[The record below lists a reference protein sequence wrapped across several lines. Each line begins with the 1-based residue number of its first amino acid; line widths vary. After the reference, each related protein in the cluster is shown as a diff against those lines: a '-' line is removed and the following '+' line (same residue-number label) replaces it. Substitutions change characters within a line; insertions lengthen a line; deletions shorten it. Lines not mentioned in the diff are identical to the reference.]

1 MNIDTPLT
9 LYVYLPFYIQR
20 IPHIGRE
27 HNILRIAEDLRV
39 HQYFLVRVGLYK
51 NPCACPLSVLSVFRI
66 VNETSTETSLTPGI
80 DQIYSTNSWPG
91 VHRVYN
97 VDQLTTATTMYCG
110 GLRYPEFALGYQT
123 PFRIVV
129 LDD

>member
-27 HNILRIAEDLRV
+27 HNLLRIAEDIRV

-51 NPCACPLSVLSVFRI
+51 NPCVCPLSVLSVFRM
-66 VNETSTETSLTPGI
+66 VNKTSTEASLTPGI

-91 VHRVYN
+91 LHRVHN
-97 VDQLTTATTMYCG
+97 VDQLTTSTTMYRG
-110 GLRYPEFALGYQT
+110 GLRYLEFALGYQT
-123 PFRIVV
+123 TVRILV
-129 LDD
+129 LVD